1 MVHSRLSLSIFCMSF
16 VCFFLSAQGRWH
28 HHHTKHKHHTHHH
41 KISEISVPPFPAPE
55 PSSPFAPEP
64 ASGPFAP
71 EPSSP
76 SAPHPTVPFAPEP
89 SSPSNDGNA
98 NISTG
103 VFDVRNFGAVGDGVT
118 DDTEAFKMAWDSA
131 CQVNASV
138 LHVPSG
144 FSFMIQSTIFTGP
157 CQGGLVFQVDG
168 TLMPPDG
175 PEDWPKNSSKRQ
187 WLVFYRINGMSL
199 QGGGLIDGRGQ
210 KWWDLPCKPHKG
222 INRTTLSGPCD
233 SPIAIRFFMSSNL
246 TVQGL
251 KVKDSP
257 QFHFRFDGCKNVH
270 VESLHI
276 TAPALSPNTDGI
288 HIENTNGVEI
298 YNSVISNGD
307 DCISIGSGC
316 YDVDI
321 KNITCGPG
329 HGISIGSLGNH
340 NSRACV
346 SNITVRDSVIKVSDN
361 GVRIKTWQG
370 GSGAVSGITF
380 SNIHMESV
388 RNPIIIDQFYC
399 LTKGCANQT
408 SAVYVSDILYESIK
422 GTYDIRSPPM
432 HLACSDSVPCTN
444 ITLSDIELLPAQGD
458 IVLDPF
464 CWNAYGD
471 METLTIPPVSCLMEG
486 IPRRILDNNDMGYCG

>member
-1 MVHSRLSLSIFCMSF
+1 MEHSRVSIFIFCMSF
-16 VCFFLSAQGRWH
+16 VCFFLSTQARWH
-28 HHHTKHKHHTHHH
+28 YHHTKHKHTHHH
-41 KISEISVPPFPAPE
+41 NISEISAPPITAPE
-55 PSSPFAPEP
+55 PSSPL
-64 ASGPFAP
+64 AP

-76 SAPHPTVPFAPEP
+76 LAPEP
-89 SSPSNDGNA
+89 SSSLAPKPSSPSDDGNA
-98 NISTG
+98 TG
-103 VFDVRNFGAVGDGVT
+103 VFDVRKFGAVGDGVT

-131 CQVNASV
+131 CRVNSAV
-138 LHVPSG
+138 LHVPYG
-144 FSFMIQSTIFTGP
+144 FSFMIQSTIFLGP

-175 PEDWPKNSSKRQ
+175 PDAWPENTSKRQ

-222 INRTTLSGPCD
+222 KNRTALPGPCD
-233 SPIAIRFFMSSNL
+233 SPIALRFFMSSNL
-246 TVQGL
+246 TVKGL
-251 KVKDSP
+251 KIKDSP
-257 QFHFRFDGCKNVH
+257 KFHFRFDGCQNVH

-316 YDVDI
+316 HDVDI
-321 KNITCGPG
+321 KNLTCGPG

-346 SNITVRDSVIKVSDN
+346 SNVTVRDSVIKVSDN

-380 SNIHMESV
+380 SNIHMEAV

-399 LTKGCANQT
+399 LTKGCTNQT

-432 HLACSDSVPCTN
+432 HFACSDSVPCTN

-471 METLTIPPVSCLMEG
+471 LETLTIPPVSCLMAG
-486 IPRRILDNNDMGYCG
+486 IPRSILDNKDMGYC